1 MKVELKS
8 ESVNKCLFCFPIK
21 AKTKVLFLYIIKMAT
36 SLGLSNENN
45 DVLRTGC
52 RNFLSVKD
60 LTQIR
65 VKHTGIAKRTT
76 YEE

>member
-8 ESVNKCLFCFPIK
+8 ESVNKVLFCFPIK
-21 AKTKVLFLYIIKMAT
+21 AKTKAGFSKHKQNGDFH
-36 SLGLSNENN
+36 GLSNVNI

-65 VKHTGIAKRTT
+65 VFYTIITKRRTFN
-76 YEE
+76 E